1 MGISM
6 RWLKYSLAVPVSV
19 AVVLTSLPSQA
30 AVPLHSPG
38 GVAPSVGGAAD
49 LTAATCDPSPKEG
62 KKSSKNDCV
71 TLRLSKK
78 KYSRVA
84 AGDRIVLKGVV
95 RRQGAA
101 GSVLIQELQGGG
113 RFGIVRKTKGR
124 WKTIRKVKQDGR
136 FSLKRKVSWGQHV
149 YRAKVRLKKSSASS
163 LSASSGSA
171 TSQTASST
179 AGAWGYGYI
188 FANDTG
194 RNLQLTFSNGDSS
207 TGASASAQPATFDDK
222 TMLLAVL
229 GDPAANIATG
239 FTLEGDEAGVNYTY
253 KYDGSS
259 GSNPCAK
266 SPQPTMG
273 VGQVAVVLFENQTF
287 GYKGTITW
295 PDKSSCTFNML
306 TSFEQFF
313 DKQGP
318 WAIVLEVLAA
328 VLIVAVIVAVTVV
341 TGGAD
346 LPALADGVAAVGE
359 AAEAGADVA
368 EAAAEAAEE
377 VAEQLEEELPKVTT
391 FEGWP
396 QYMETMPNFPGG
408 WQFVY
413 PIPWVGGN

>member
-1 MGISM
+1 M
-6 RWLKYSLAVPVSV
+6 RWLKCCLVVPVSLAVMMG
-19 AVVLTSLPSQA
+19 ALPAQA
-30 AVPLHSPG
+30 QASP
-38 GVAPSVGGAAD
+38 APA
-49 LTAATCDPSPKEG
+49 TAAAGTTLTGEACDPAPRQSKRTT
-62 KKSSKNDCV
+62 KSDCV
-71 TLRLSKK
+71 TLRLGSKK
-78 KYSRVA
+78 SARVA

-95 RRQGAA
+95 RSPNA
-101 GSVLIQELQGGG
+101 GPTVLIQELQGGG

-124 WKTIRKVKQDGR
+124 WKTVARVTHDGA
-136 FSLKRKVSWGQHV
+136 FTVKRKVSWGSHV
-149 YRAKVRLKKSSASS
+149 YRAKVPLIDPA
-163 LSASSGSA
+163 GSQLA
-171 TSQTASST
+171 AAPTAVTSQTTSST

-194 RNLQLTFSNGDSS
+194 RNLDLTFSNGDST
-207 TGASASAQPATFDDK
+207 TGASNSTSPMAFDDK
-222 TMLLAVL
+222 VLLLAIL

-239 FTLEGDEAGVNYTY
+239 FTLQGEEAGIDNTY

-259 GSNPCAK
+259 GSDPCAK

-295 PDKSSCTFNML
+295 PDDSSCTFSML
-306 TSFEQFF
+306 TSFEEFF

-318 WAIVLEVLAA
+318 WAIVLEIFAA
-328 VLIVAVIVAVTVV
+328 VLIIAVIVAVTVV

-346 LPALADGVAAVGE
+346 LPELADGAAAVAEGV
-359 AAEAGADVA
+359 EAGADVG
-368 EAAAEAAEE
+368 EAAAEAAEA
-377 VAEQLEEELPKVTT
+377 VAEELEEELPNVQT

-396 QYMETMPNFPGG
+396 QNMGTMPSFPGG

>member
-1 MGISM
+1 M
-6 RWLKYSLAVPVSV
+6 RVSLGWLKYALAAPVSLAVVT
-19 AVVLTSLPSQA
+19 TSLPAQA
-30 AVPLHSPG
+30 ATPG
-38 GVAPSVGGAAD
+38 EAASSVAPTVAGASRVAGE
-49 LTAATCDPSPKEG
+49 ACDPAPRE
-62 KKSSKNDCV
+62 SKRSTKGDCV
-71 TLRLSKK
+71 TLRLGKQ
-78 KYSRVA
+78 KYTRVA
-84 AGDRIVLKGVV
+84 AGDTIVLKGVV
-95 RRQGAA
+95 RRQDA
-101 GSVLIQELQGGG
+101 SSTVLIQELQGGG

-124 WKTIRKVKQDGR
+124 WKTIEKVPQDGR
-136 FSLKRKVSWGQHV
+136 FSVKRKVTWGHHV
-149 YRAKVRLKKSSASS
+149 YRAKVRVNTSASS
-163 LSASSGSA
+163 LTALSASSV
-171 TSQTASST
+171 TSQTASTT

-194 RNLQLTFSNGDSS
+194 RDLELTFSNGDSS
-207 TGASASAQPATFDDK
+207 TGASASAPPVTFDDK
-222 TMLLAVL
+222 TLLLSVL

-239 FTLEGDEAGVNYTY
+239 FTLEGEEAGINETY

-259 GSNPCAK
+259 GSDPCAK

-295 PDKSSCTFNML
+295 PDDSSCTFSML

-318 WAIVLEVLAA
+318 WAIVLEIFAA
-328 VLIVAVIVAVTVV
+328 ILIIAVIVAVTVV

-346 LPALADGVAAVGE
+346 LPELADGVAAV
-359 AAEAGADVA
+359 AEGVDAGADVG

-377 VAEQLEEELPKVTT
+377 VAQELEEDLPNVQT

-396 QYMETMPNFPGG
+396 QNMGTMPSFPGG

-413 PIPWVGGN
+413 PIPWVGGG

>member
-1 MGISM
+1 M
-6 RWLKYSLAVPVSV
+6 RNPLRWFKYALAAPVSLAVV
-19 AVVLTSLPSQA
+19 AAALPSQA
-30 AVPLHSPG
+30 TPS
-38 GVAPSVGGAAD
+38 VAPRSVTPTVAGASQVAGE
-49 LTAATCDPSPKEG
+49 ACDPAPRQ
-62 KKSSKNDCV
+62 SKRSTKGDCV
-71 TLRLSKK
+71 TLRLDKK
-78 KYSRVA
+78 KYTRVA
-84 AGDRIVLKGVV
+84 AGDTIVFKGVV
-95 RRQGAA
+95 RRQDASGT
-101 GSVLIQELQGGG
+101 VLIQELQGGG
-113 RFGIVRKTKGR
+113 RFGIVRNTKGR
-124 WKTIRKVKQDGR
+124 WKTIKKVPHNGR
-136 FSLKRKVSWGQHV
+136 FTFKRKVTWGQHV
-149 YRAKVRLKKSSASS
+149 YRAKVRVKTPASS
-163 LSASSGSA
+163 LASPAASV

-194 RNLQLTFSNGDSS
+194 RNLELTFSNGDST
-207 TGASASAQPATFDDK
+207 TGASASAPPVTFDDK
-222 TMLLAVL
+222 TLLLSIL

-239 FTLEGDEAGVNYTY
+239 FTLQGEEAGINNTY

-273 VGQVAVVLFENQTF
+273 VGEVAVVLFENQTF

-295 PDKSSCTFNML
+295 PDDSSCTFSML

-318 WAIVLEVLAA
+318 WAIILEIFAA
-328 VLIVAVIVAVTVV
+328 ILIVAVIVAVTVV

-346 LPALADGVAAVGE
+346 LPELADGAAAVAEGV
-359 AAEAGADVA
+359 EAGADVG
-368 EAAAEAAEE
+368 EAVAEAAEE
-377 VAEQLEEELPKVTT
+377 VAQELEEDLPNVTT

-396 QYMETMPNFPGG
+396 QNMGTMPSFPGG